1 MNKKKNI
8 NFLIITIVTAVI
20 LAASIT
26 AYAISPGS
34 QTELNIAQTS
44 RLISLIKSSYFS
56 QYPDFNEL
64 FFTSGKGYEFK
75 NDESNKLIIFLGSF
89 SWGSAVQTKWS
100 DKIIDMLLEMPKLN
114 ERYTFF
120 VPEKNNREIGAL
132 YGLDIKEREWY
143 TIDNLIENYYN
154 VISEYLSRNN
164 YESIIIYGASEGAF
178 VLPVLY
184 SRLENKNITAL
195 ISDSGGGGL
204 SYAEQQNILL
214 AKFLKNE
221 RAFSS
226 LLISKE
232 QRSNLQYYYEAWL
245 ETFQTRQ
252 FFDSADFFLNSPM
265 TYKYFSGI
273 TRLNFIDYY
282 EGINIPVMFI
292 HGNLDT
298 DVPVETTQYIQANFK
313 NKPFDF
319 FYYADMTHLQ
329 IKQKVYAPEN
339 DISEWILR
347 IDG

>member
-8 NFLIITIVTAVI
+8 NFLVITIVTAVI

-26 AYAISPGS
+26 AYAIAPGN
-34 QTELNIAQTS
+34 QTELNIVQAS
-44 RLISLIKSSYFS
+44 RLVSSIKSSHFS

-64 FFTSGKGYEFK
+64 YFTSGKGYEYK
-75 NDESNKLIIFLGSF
+75 NDNSDKLIIYLGCF

-100 DKIIDMLLEMPKLN
+100 DKIIDVLLETPKLN

-143 TIDNLIENYYN
+143 TIDNLIENYIN
-154 VISEYLSRNN
+154 VISEYLSQNN

-178 VLPVLY
+178 ILPILY
-184 SRLENKNITAL
+184 SRLNNINIKAL

-204 SYAEQQNILL
+204 NYIEQQNILL
-214 AKFLKNE
+214 TKLLRNE

-226 LLISKE
+226 LPITKE
-232 QRSNLQYYYEAWL
+232 QRSNLQFFYETWL
-245 ETFQTRQ
+245 DTFQTRQ
-252 FFDSADFFLNSPM
+252 LSGSADFFLNSPM
-265 TYKYFSGI
+265 TYKYFSNI
-273 TRLNFIDYY
+273 TRLNLIDYY
-282 EGINIPVMFI
+282 ERINIPVMFI

-298 DVPVETTQYIQANFK
+298 EVPVETTQYIQANFK
-313 NKPFDF
+313 SKPFDF

-329 IKQKVYAPEN
+329 IKQQVYVPEN
-339 DISEWILR
+339 DIAEWILR